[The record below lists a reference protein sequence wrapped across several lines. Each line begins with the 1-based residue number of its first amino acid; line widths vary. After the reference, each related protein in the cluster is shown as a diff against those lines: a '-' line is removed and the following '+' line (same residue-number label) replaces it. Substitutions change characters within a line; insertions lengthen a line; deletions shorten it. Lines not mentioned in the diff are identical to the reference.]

1 MAKNKNIELYLAKY
15 SEWML
20 TRGWSERT
28 QESYKS
34 NVRFF
39 LDYLINETS
48 VQNLNEID
56 SKILSGFQTF
66 LYHYES
72 RQRRHASSRA
82 GTGETGKRLAL
93 SSQHTKLVSVRSF
106 FHFLY
111 ETDVLL
117 FNPSAALHLP
127 KKRKSLPKGVMSE
140 KQVEKLLNQPDLS
153 TALGFRDGT
162 ILETLYSSGIRNSEL
177 RSLAVYDVDLNLL
190 QLAIRKGKNAKD
202 RVVPLGEI
210 AADYIHEYLVS
221 ARPKLNRSSAMADAS
236 NELLFISKN
245 GLQITKANLI
255 WIIAKYVKEAGLKQ
269 NFTPHSLRHSCATHM
284 LRAGADIRYI
294 QEMLGHA
301 SVATTQIY
309 TKVEVTDLRAMHR
322 QCHPREKVN

>member
-1 MAKNKNIELYLAKY
+1 MAKNKNFDLYLAKY

-20 TRGWSERT
+20 SRGWSERT

-34 NVRFF
+34 NIRFF

-48 VQNLNEID
+48 VENLNEID
-56 SKILSGFQTF
+56 AKILSGFQTF
-66 LYHYES
+66 LYHS
-72 RQRRHASSRA
+72 
-82 GTGETGKRLAL
+82 ETKQGKRLAL

-111 ETDVLL
+111 ETDILL
-117 FNPSAALHLP
+117 FDPSAALHLP
-127 KKRKSLPKGVMSE
+127 KKRRSLPKGVMSE

-153 TALGFRDGT
+153 TALGFRDRT
-162 ILETLYSSGIRNSEL
+162 ILETLYSTGIRNSEL
-177 RSLAVYDVDLNLL
+177 RSLNIYDVDFNQL
-190 QLAIRKGKNAKD
+190 QTNIIKGKNAKD
-202 RVVPLGEI
+202 RVVPLGES
-210 AADYIHEYLVS
+210 AADYIHEYIIS
-221 ARPKLNRSSAMADAS
+221 ARPKLNASSRKRDLQPD

-255 WIIAKYVKEAGLKQ
+255 WIIAKYVEQAALNGR
-269 NFTPHSLRHSCATHM
+269 FTPHSLRHSCATHM
-284 LRAGADIRYI
+284 LRHGADIRYI

-322 QCHPREKVN
+322 QCNTREKVN